1 MPVENQVFG
10 LSRAKINLYFF
21 CKGPSLAIC
30 PVENTDCNEG
40 KTFVSLLSVAQ
51 DDNLMSKKVQV
62 KIYSSYAS
70 SMYKNYS
77 FRRVLH
83 PEQICAQT
91 G

>member
-10 LSRAKINLYFF
+10 LSRAKLNLYFF
-21 CKGPSLAIC
+21 RKGPSLEIC
-30 PVENTDCNEG
+30 PVENTYCN
-40 KTFVSLLSVAQ
+40 KRKVFVSLLSIAQ

-62 KIYSSYAS
+62 KIYSSYVS
-70 SMYKNYS
+70 SMYKSYY

-83 PEQICAQT
+83 PEQICAQM